1 MKLYINLQ
9 CYINF
14 KMLKNLKNIKLE
26 IKDL

>member
-1 MKLYINLQ
+1 MKLNINLQ
-9 CYINF
+9 CHINF

>member
-9 CYINF
+9 CHIDCN
-14 KMLKNLKNIKLE
+14 MLKNLKNIKLE